1 MTSEAGAPT
10 ELELAR
16 ERLARSREQI
26 QRQFLPGGE
35 GRAGALPLMR
45 GLAVKGV
52 QSLISGPGASG
63 RGLQIGLSVAGLV
76 MMFLTRKRSRSHR
89 LGMLLSLAIALMRFS
104 RRR

>member
-1 MTSEAGAPT
+1 MTSEAGTPT

-35 GRAGALPLMR
+35 GRAGALPIMR

-52 QSLISGPGASG
+52 QSLISGPGAG
-63 RGLQIGLSVAGLV
+63 GMGLQIGLSVAGLV
-76 MMFLTRKRSRSHR
+76 MMYLTRKRSRSQR
-89 LGMLLSLAIALMRFS
+89 LGMLLSLAMALMRFS

>member
-26 QRQFLPGGE
+26 QQQFLPGGE
-35 GRAGALPLMR
+35 RAAGALPLMR

-63 RGLQIGLSVAGLV
+63 LGLQIGLSVAGLV
-76 MMFLTRKRSRSHR
+76 MMFLTRKRSRGQR
-89 LGMLLSLAIALMRFS
+89 LGMWLSLAIALMRLS